1 MLAKDVMTTNVISV
15 TADTTVP
22 EIAKLL
28 LERHISGVPVLDDD
42 GMLIGLVSEG
52 DLIKRAEFGGDQR
65 RSWWLNLLT
74 AESEKAREYV
84 KTHGN
89 HAGEVMTK
97 DVATVEEDASLAE
110 IATILEE
117 KRIKRVPV
125 MRDGKVVGIVSRS
138 NLLQGLA
145 TANATP
151 GPRPSGDVR
160 AKIVAELDRL
170 DFVHPTQMN
179 VIVSGGVVEL
189 WGCLGSQEQKSALMV
204 AVGNVAGAA
213 EISDHVSVMPHYLGG
228 V

>member
-15 TADTTVP
+15 TEDATVS
-22 EIAKLL
+22 EIANLL
-28 LERHISGVPVLDDD
+28 LEKRISGVPVLDAD

-52 DLIKRAEFGGDQR
+52 DLIRRAEFGTDQR

-74 AESEKAREYV
+74 AESEKAREYI
-84 KTHGN
+84 KTHGKY
-89 HAGEVMTK
+89 AREIMTTE
-97 DVATVEEDASLAE
+97 VATVSEDATLAE

-125 MRDGKVVGIVSRS
+125 VRENRVVGIVSRS

-145 TANATP
+145 AANAAP
-151 GPRPSGDVR
+151 LEYQQGDVR
-160 AKIVAELDRL
+160 GRIVAALDEL

-179 VIVSGGVVEL
+179 VIVADGAVEL
-189 WGCLGSQEQKSALMV
+189 WGCLGSQDQKSALMV
-204 AVGNVAGAA
+204 AVENVISGE
-213 EISDHVSVMPHYLGG
+213 EIRDHVSIMPHYLGG